1 MQYGG
6 GECVTS
12 ATFKVLNSSSCT
24 TAFLLDSDTDYK
36 SRFKPLV
43 GKGVELDRCEF
54 RIYHIGKEDMV
65 PLRYLCM
72 YLTYQEKTGKKQ
84 EGVFLFIYFVNT
96 LSSELLKNAVTF
108 IVLATS
114 AW

>member
-1 MQYGG
+1 
-6 GECVTS
+6 
-12 ATFKVLNSSSCT
+12 
-24 TAFLLDSDTDYK
+24 
-36 SRFKPLV
+36 
-43 GKGVELDRCEF
+43 
-54 RIYHIGKEDMV
+54 MV

-96 LSSELLKNAVTF
+96 FSSELLKNAVTF

-114 AW
+114 AQ

>member
-1 MQYGG
+1 M
-6 GECVTS
+6 TS

-54 RIYHIGKEDMV
+54 RIYPIGKESYGASKIFMH
-65 PLRYLCM
+65 
-72 YLTYQEKTGKKQ
+72 
-84 EGVFLFIYFVNT
+84 VFN
-96 LSSELLKNAVTF
+96 LSRKD
-108 IVLATS
+108 
-114 AW
+114 W